1 MLSPNRAFQRTAL
14 LRSDVAENQ
23 GYEKTE
29 KNIMENFGRLN
40 ATLSAFRMVP
50 PSQLD
55 AYLIVAR
62 ELLQGVE
69 VLSGF
74 NNINPRSCALIA
86 AHSLGCMLKAFLCH
100 KGKIEELRKP
110 KVRHDLL
117 ALWDL
122 SYNEDDLCIP
132 KSPPDWV
139 KVLSLGHGP
148 DYYFRYQ
155 EGKNKV
161 VVNVGSFPELVPME
175 MALREIFEKVN
186 TVIKAK

>member
-86 AHSLGCMLKAFLCH
+86 AHSLECMLKAFLCH